1 MRSRRKRGTN
11 PPEFTAV
18 PIFPLPDLVVFP
30 GADVPLHL
38 FEPRY
43 RALAEDVV
51 ASDGLF
57 ATVRLLPGYQGD
69 YHGRPPIEEIGTL
82 GRVVAHHARPDGTH
96 DLVFRGLA
104 RGEIVEGPPNDRGY
118 RVASIHLRDDVGID
132 RITQSSVTTLLACA
146 NSLSSIVRRRHPDFT
161 LGIERIESPADLVDA
176 LAHRI
181 VIAPDDRQRLLETR
195 DVRIRVARLVEMIG
209 EMVLRFGAKPETQN

>member
-1 MRSRRKRGTN
+1 MRRSRKKRSET
-11 PPEFTAV
+11 PEFPSV
-18 PIFPLPDLVVFP
+18 PVFPLPDLVVFP

-57 ATVRLLPGYQGD
+57 ATVRLEPGYQGD
-69 YHGRPPIEEIGTL
+69 YHGRPPIKRIGTL
-82 GRVVAHHARPDGTH
+82 GRIVAHRARPDGTH
-96 DLVFRGLA
+96 DLVFRGLS
-104 RGEIVEGPPNDRGY
+104 RGILDEVEPNDRGY
-118 RVASIHLRDDVGID
+118 RIAAVTLLHDVGID
-132 RITQSSVTTLLACA
+132 RITAGSVATLLGCA
-146 NSLSSIVRRRHPDFT
+146 QSLSAIVRKRHPEFS

-181 VIAPDDRQRLLETR
+181 VVAPDDRQRLLETR

-209 EMVLRFGAKPETQN
+209 EIVLRFGARSETQN

>member
-1 MRSRRKRGTN
+1 MRSRRKRRSDT
-11 PPEFTAV
+11 PDFPSV

-57 ATVRLLPGYQGD
+57 ATVRLEPGYQGD
-69 YHGRPPIEEIGTL
+69 YHGRPPIKRVGTL
-82 GRVVAHHARPDGTH
+82 GRIVAHRAKADGTH
-96 DLVFRGLA
+96 DLVFRGLS
-104 RGEIVEGPPNDRGY
+104 RGTLEELAPSDRGY
-118 RVASIHLRDDVGID
+118 RLAAVSLLDDVGID
-132 RITQSSVTTLLACA
+132 RITAGSVTTLLGCA
-146 NSLSSIVRRRHPDFT
+146 NSLSALVRKRHPDFS
-161 LGIERIESPADLVDA
+161 LGLERLESPADIVDA

-181 VIAPDDRQRLLETR
+181 VVAPDDRQRLLETR

-209 EMVLRFGAKPETQN
+209 DIVLRFGAKSETQN